1 MRSGA
6 IHTKL
11 ITDVGDADCDAGSLH
26 NDRIV
31 MPAACITTAN
41 EPV

>member
-11 ITDVGDADCDAGSLH
+11 ITDVGDADRDA
-26 NDRIV
+26 
-31 MPAACITTAN
+31 AAWMTTAN
-41 EPV
+41 EPA